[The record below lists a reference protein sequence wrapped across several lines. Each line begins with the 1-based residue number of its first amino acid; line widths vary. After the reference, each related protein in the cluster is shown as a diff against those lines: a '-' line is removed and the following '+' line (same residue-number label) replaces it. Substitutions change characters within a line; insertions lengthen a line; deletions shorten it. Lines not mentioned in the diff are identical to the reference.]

1 MGFYAVFGLLLR
13 PLHIAMSVSM
23 VAYFS
28 VQIGLT
34 TNFLLLVSPV
44 ICGLLLGR
52 IVQELRNTLF
62 SWILPNLR
70 RRLFFS
76 LLLAGVVTA
85 FFQTWIY
92 TSAGDTAP
100 WHTIFSSVFL
110 WYCVGLILGMYP
122 VWPTMF
128 NDIRRYG
135 LGFLI
140 WILLFTAMYTID
152 RIVAFYTAQPVL
164 CVLLALTGASLFL
177 LRFFDVNVARA
188 NALGPVT
195 HPQSLKGESRR
206 QWRHKGPFT
215 GLFDWIRAGEY
226 ENFGFRRVGWPARA
240 TTVPTIAVF
249 GASACIFVL
258 TDMPGKALQQNSIA
272 IQRML
277 NIVVTVLPA
286 ICAWIYS
293 LDGCLFLQRGWVYPL
308 SRTQFSRLI
317 YWSGLLYSVVFFG
330 ILLLAFLLRDVLME
344 QFAGYDYIR
353 PVSLM
358 SILTPFFLW
367 LRLRSGPLLSPSVRG
382 YVITFG
388 LLIGITILCWYSLK
402 AAPRIPD
409 HFEFG
414 ALASLI
420 LLSQALFR
428 YKVNRYFKTG
438 DLV

>member
-28 VQIGLT
+28 VQIGLA

-62 SWILPNLR
+62 SWTLPNLR

-152 RIVAFYTAQPVL
+152 RIVNVYTIHPVL
-164 CVLLALTGASLFL
+164 CVFLALTGASLCL
-177 LRFFDVNVARA
+177 HRFFDVNVARA

-195 HPQSLKGESRR
+195 HAQSLKGEPRR
-206 QWRHKGPFT
+206 QWRHMGPLT
-215 GLFDWIRAGEY
+215 GLSDWIRAGEY
-226 ENFGFRRVGWPARA
+226 ENFGFKRIGWPARA
-240 TTVPTIAVF
+240 TFVPTIAVF
-249 GASACIFVL
+249 SASACIVVL
-258 TDMPGKALQQNSIA
+258 TDVPGKALQQNSIA
-272 IQRML
+272 IQQMI

-286 ICAWIYS
+286 TCAWLYF
-293 LDGCLFLQRGWVYPL
+293 LDGCLFLQKGWVYPL
-308 SRTQFSRLI
+308 SRKQFSRLI

-330 ILLLAFLLRDVLME
+330 ILLLAFLLRDILMG
-344 QFAGYDYIR
+344 QFARHDFIR

-382 YVITFG
+382 SVTTYG
-388 LLIGITILCWYSLK
+388 LLVGIAVLSWYSHK
-402 AAPRIPD
+402 TAPRIPD
-409 HFEFG
+409 LYEVG
-414 ALASLI
+414 AFVVLI
-420 LLSQALFR
+420 LLSQCLFR
-428 YKVNRYFKTG
+428 YKVERYFRTA
-438 DLV
+438 DLA

>member
-1 MGFYAVFGLLLR
+1 MGIHALFGLLLR
-13 PLHIAMSVSM
+13 PLHIAMSVVI
-23 VAYFS
+23 VAYFL
-28 VQIGLT
+28 VQIGLDD
-34 TNFLLLVSPV
+34 NFLVLLSPV
-44 ICGLLLGR
+44 ICGVLLGR

-62 SWILPNLR
+62 SWTLPNLR

-92 TSAGDTAP
+92 TSAGGIAP
-100 WHTIFSSVFL
+100 WHTIFSSVLL
-110 WYCVGLILGMYP
+110 WYSVGLILGMNP
-122 VWPTMF
+122 VWPTLF
-128 NDIRRYG
+128 RDIRRYG

-140 WILLFTAMYTID
+140 WILLFTAMYTVD
-152 RIVAFYTAQPVL
+152 RIVEVYAVHPVL
-164 CVLLALTGASLFL
+164 CVLLALTGASLCL
-177 LRFFDVNVARA
+177 HRFFDVNVARA

-195 HPQSLKGESRR
+195 HAQSLKGESRR
-206 QWRHKGPFT
+206 QWQHTGPFT

-226 ENFGFRRVGWPARA
+226 ENFGFKRIGWPARA
-240 TTVPTIAVF
+240 PFIPAIAVL
-249 GASACIFVL
+249 GASACMFVL
-258 TDMPGKALQQNSIA
+258 TDVPGKALQQNSVA
-272 IQRML
+272 FQRVL
-277 NIVVTVLPA
+277 NIIVTVVPA
-286 ICAWIYS
+286 TCALIYC
-293 LDGCLFLQRGWVYPL
+293 LDECLFLQKGWVYPI
-308 SRTQFSRLI
+308 SRMQFSRLI

-330 ILLLAFLLRDVLME
+330 TLILAFLLRDVLME
-344 QFAGYDYIR
+344 QFAGYDFIR

-420 LLSQALFR
+420 LLSQVLFR